1 MTEPATST
9 TTTVVNDTPTTSTS
23 SSADNDSSTSNSVV
37 LTVKWSNSE
46 YLVDELTAA
55 ETVADLKNALYAK
68 TSVKPARQKLM
79 GLKTKNGSEFLF
91 LFCRFGFANLISSFF
106 QSGKPVSDDT
116 AMGAIALRPGQKVMM
131 IGSKEEE
138 ISGIDLDPSEIP
150 PVVNDFDIEEE
161 DLGMVAIHNRE
172 EYLAKIERRVR
183 EYKVTVF
190 NEPRPGKK
198 LLVLDI
204 DYTLFGEL
212 FGDFRSFRK
221 HHFNFFFSS
230 SDHRST
236 AEHASQLMRPYL
248 HEFLTKAYHHYDIVI
263 WCKFL
268 CCQDEFRN

>member
-1 MTEPATST
+1 
-9 TTTVVNDTPTTSTS
+9 
-23 SSADNDSSTSNSVV
+23 
-37 LTVKWSNSE
+37 
-46 YLVDELTAA
+46 
-55 ETVADLKNALYAK
+55 
-68 TSVKPARQKLM
+68 
-79 GLKTKNGSEFLF
+79 
-91 LFCRFGFANLISSFF
+91 
-106 QSGKPVSDDT
+106 
-116 AMGAIALRPGQKVMM
+116 M

-212 FGDFRSFRK
+212 FGDFGSFRTRF
-221 HHFNFFFSS
+221 FNFFFS

-268 CCQDEFRN
+268 